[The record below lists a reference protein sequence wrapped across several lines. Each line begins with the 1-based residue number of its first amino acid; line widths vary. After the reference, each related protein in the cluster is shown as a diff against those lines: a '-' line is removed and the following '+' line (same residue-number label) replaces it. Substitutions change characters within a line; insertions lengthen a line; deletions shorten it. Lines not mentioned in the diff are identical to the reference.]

1 MDNTINP
8 EQPELD
14 SSQLEE
20 LLNRFQPQ
28 PSPRFYHRMST
39 APWTKISPQEKINIF
54 RNWKPSRRLVWG
66 MAALLLII
74 TLFGFSLYPPLR
86 AIARQIMFSFIP
98 SLGDQLEVQVTL
110 ANPVDLY
117 HFADPENFP
126 LSIAAAQEQAGFPVR
141 EIASLPVG
149 LSFTGA
155 RYDGGSHAVILLY
168 QGKDY
173 KLFLTQRPIDHSQ
186 DVFSIGASAQV
197 ETVQIGN
204 IQGEYV
210 VGGWKAVSSPPG
222 SATPAP
228 GSTINLSAVWDS
240 SLPQYTLRWQLAGY
254 TYELRSTGIGS
265 PTQSELI
272 SLANG
277 LK

>member
-1 MDNTINP
+1 
-8 EQPELD
+8 
-14 SSQLEE
+14 
-20 LLNRFQPQ
+20 
-28 PSPRFYHRMST
+28 MST
-39 APWTKISPQEKINIF
+39 APWAKISPQEKINIF

-86 AIARQIMFSFIP
+86 AIAMQIMFSFIP
-98 SLGDQLEVQVTL
+98 APEDQLEVQVPL
-110 ANPVDLY
+110 ANPEALY

-126 LSIAAAQEQAGFPVR
+126 LSISEVQEQAGFPVR
-141 EIASLPVG
+141 EIGSLPAG
-149 LSFTGA
+149 LSFSGA
-155 RYDGGSHAVILLY
+155 RFDAGSHAVILLY
-168 QGKDY
+168 LGKDY
-173 KLFLTQRPIDHSQ
+173 KLFLTQRPIDHGQ

-210 VGGWKAVSSPPG
+210 EGGWKAVSAQPDNRT
-222 SATPAP
+222 ATP
-228 GSTINLSAVWDS
+228 GSTINLNATWDNT
-240 SLPQYTLRWQLAGY
+240 LPQYTLRWQSAGY
-254 TYELRSTGIGS
+254 AYELRSIGVGS
-265 PTQSELI
+265 PTESELI

>member
-1 MDNTINP
+1 MDNTNNP
-8 EQPELD
+8 EQPESD
-14 SSQLEE
+14 VSQIEG
-20 LLNRFQPQ
+20 LLGRFQPQ
-28 PSPRFYHRMST
+28 PSPRFYHKMSM
-39 APWTKISPQEKINIF
+39 APWMKTSPKEKPGIS
-54 RNWKPSRRLVWG
+54 RDWMPSRRLAWG
-66 MAALLLII
+66 LAALLLII

-110 ANPVDLY
+110 ANPEDLY

-126 LSIAAAQEQAGFPVR
+126 LSIAVAQEQAGFPLR
-141 EIASLPVG
+141 EIASLPIG

-155 RYDGGSHAVILLY
+155 RYDAASHAVILLY

-173 KLFLTQRPIDHSQ
+173 KIFLTQRPIDHGQ

-210 VGGWKAVSSPPG
+210 VGGWKAVSAQPDSRT
-222 SATPAP
+222 ATP
-228 GSTINLSAVWDS
+228 GSTITLSATWDNT
-240 SLPQYTLRWQLAGY
+240 LPQYTLRWQSAGY
-254 TYELRSTGIGS
+254 AYELRTTGVGS